1 MSRNKTVLAAAITV
15 MLYTR
20 PAIVAGE
27 GLRLTAFRSGNIEG
41 HYAIFAE
48 DEALE
53 RLESGFWVDHPNGLS
68 ELDKA
73 IAEAAA
79 KEAEQDKR
87 DADDEEAARL
97 KKEQDA
103 KVDKKAPESTPTASE
118 PKDAPKAAEG
128 EKEPETQ
135 PETLKSTQSEGL
147 NAAEPEVVEKKADAP
162 KDGEKVDGAKVNTQK
177 AKK

>member
-1 MSRNKTVLAAAITV
+1 MSRKTALAAAITV

-27 GLRLTAFRSGNIEG
+27 GIRLTPFRSGDVEG

-68 ELDKA
+68 ALDQA

-79 KEAEQDKR
+79 KEAEADKKAQD
-87 DADDEEAARL
+87 
-97 KKEQDA
+97 EQDA
-103 KVDKKAPESTPTASE
+103 KDEKKKQDDEVAQKAPESTATASE
-118 PKDAPKAAEG
+118 QKDAPKADEG
-128 EKEPETQ
+128 EKAPESGAEAQ
-135 PETLKSTQSEGL
+135 ESTQE
-147 NAAEPEVVEKKADAP
+147 AKADESQP
-162 KDGEKVDGAKVNTQK
+162 KDGEKVDGAKVPTDKK